1 MILEREHGRKPNI
14 DQPEMKSPNRKEDK
28 WKGIEHEFGKIKVH
42 VVPTVTD
49 GSWRPSTMRST
60 PSLLDGG
67 STLCCSVRKSQVPLD
82 LQSSLRTGEE
92 ELIAPKSLR
101 VTPEALSL
109 KMIFDHEGFLGTC
122 SH

>member
-49 GSWRPSTMRST
+49 GSWRPLTMRST

-67 STLCCSVRKSQVPLD
+67 STLLFCSEVAGAAR
-82 LQSSLRTGEE
+82 SSVILENGRRG
-92 ELIAPKSLR
+92 ADS
-101 VTPEALSL
+101 A
-109 KMIFDHEGFLGTC
+109 
-122 SH
+122 